1 MKLPPL
7 KKLDAN
13 WYGKRR
19 LLLSRRLKGSEAAT
33 KRHEIAVIPEQ
44 QRMQQKKLK
53 NRNLPVNDR

>member
-19 LLLSRRLKGSEAAT
+19 SLLSRRLKGSEAAT

-44 QRMQQKKLK
+44 QRMQQKSLK
-53 NRNLPVNDR
+53 IETYP